1 MSPNKQNINDIDPEN
16 IYALESD
23 EEKQDLIK
31 IYTSSNLYEKY
42 PESDYDYDSD
52 NYGFYDDYDR

>member
-1 MSPNKQNINDIDPEN
+1 MPRNIQDINDIDPED

-23 EEKQDLIK
+23 EEKNDFIK
-31 IYTSSNLYEKY
+31 TYTSSNFYERY